1 MAEYKLNAQERTV
14 IGKKVGKLRRNGIVP
29 IVVYGSETAPVHLQV
44 NYRELEMTLRDA
56 GGTNL
61 IEIAVEGSQ
70 SYNVLARDVQRD
82 VVRRDILHAD
92 FFAISA
98 NARITVEVP
107 VVMINES
114 PAVAARKGILLS
126 GPNTLSVEMRASNM
140 LDQIEIDL
148 SSLEKVGDSIY
159 VKDLNFG
166 ENARVLNDPEE
177 MIARVAI
184 SSAARR
190 EEALAAAAGL
200 AGEGEE
206 GEGEGE
212 GEGDAE

>member
-61 IEIAVEGSQ
+61 IEIAVEGNQ